1 MYKHSFWKWWS
12 RGENRGDSECLHL
25 FFISFPLAAGVEGC
39 QFLTKELSP
48 HPWQWKCR
56 VLTTGPP
63 RNSHFSLFK
72 RTEKSWDTGKMLGH
86 SREREAIFLFSG
98 WKGRKRDGGRA
109 ESGVVFCAASQ
120 LETQRGATAP
130 EKGSLQAW
138 CWWTVIDHQRA
149 NKEPDLKDPHWQPV

>member
-63 RNSHFSLFK
+63 RNSDFFFCNVKHQENREELRYRQNVGTQQRKRSYFSFLRLEGKEK
-72 RTEKSWDTGKMLGH
+72 RWWE
-86 SREREAIFLFSG
+86 SREWSGLLCCLPIRDPERSHGPREGLLAGMMLMDSD
-98 WKGRKRDGGRA
+98 RP
-109 ESGVVFCAASQ
+109 SASQ
-120 LETQRGATAP
+120 
-130 EKGSLQAW
+130 
-138 CWWTVIDHQRA
+138 
-149 NKEPDLKDPHWQPV
+149 